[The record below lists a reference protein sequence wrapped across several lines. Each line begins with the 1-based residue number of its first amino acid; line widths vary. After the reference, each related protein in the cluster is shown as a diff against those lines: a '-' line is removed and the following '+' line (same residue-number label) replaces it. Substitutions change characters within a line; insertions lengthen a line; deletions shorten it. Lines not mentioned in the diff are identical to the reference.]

1 MNQLVFIII
10 SVILSIFNFGLII
23 FIYYKLRNKQG
34 PIGPRG
40 LQGPIGPTKVI
51 SSKVQDNQ
59 TTEEDDKTSK
69 NEDNTKK
76 CVGIVKAGAFKNK
89 SCDFAYNNIIDDQ
102 GVTKANTWC
111 SGDWNTGCSLIDA
124 DKELPSSA
132 IFKNYK
138 NFPNVLDFG
147 SSPLL
152 STMPGSDKNGCIN
165 NLSLEDAE
173 NKCSGQV
180 SCGGFYIY
188 DDKSPSRVCFKGKI
202 DTTEPKKTSSA
213 ENSGF
218 YLKKDDDN
226 VPSSNVP
233 SSNVPDQYKFLKNIL
248 DVGTSRI
255 PTMPD
260 SDKNGCINNLSLE
273 EAENKCSSQA
283 SCGGFYI
290 YNNKSPSRVCFK
302 DIIKEVA
309 SSKVKKSPAKNSGFY
324 INMTH
329 RAGV

>member
-10 SVILSIFNFGLII
+10 SVILSIFNFGLIF

-51 SSKVQDNQ
+51 SSKVQLTENDN
-59 TTEEDDKTSK
+59 KTLK
-69 NEDNTKK
+69 NEDNTQK

-89 SCDFAYNNIIDDQ
+89 SCDFAYNKVIDDQ

-111 SGDWNTGCSLIDA
+111 SGDWNTGCSLVDA
-124 DKELPSSA
+124 NKELPSSA

-138 NFPNVLDFG
+138 NFPNVSDFG

-152 STMPGSDKNGCIN
+152 STIPDSDKNGCIN

-173 NKCSGQV
+173 NKCSSQV

-202 DTTEPKKTSSA
+202 DTTEPRKNSSA
-213 ENSGF
+213 ENSGV
-218 YLKKDDDN
+218 YLKKTDN
-226 VPSSNVP
+226 DN
-233 SSNVPDQYKFLKNIL
+233 N
-248 DVGTSRI
+248 I
-255 PTMPD
+255 PTSSIFKNYKNFPNVLDFGSSPLLSTIPD
-260 SDKNGCINNLSLE
+260 SDKSGCINNLSLE
-273 EAENKCSSQA
+273 DAENKCSNQD

-290 YNNKSPSRVCFK
+290 YDNKPPSRVCFK
-302 DIIKEVA
+302 GNVDNTKSKKT
-309 SSKVKKSPAKNSGFY
+309 SSEKNSGFY
-324 INMTH
+324 IKTDK
-329 RAGV
+329 